1 VKNLVNSAWR
11 LPLRASIF
19 NLKKQSTM
27 KKFFAIAAIAT
38 VLVACGDAKT
48 TEETKT
54 VADTAAAAAAQT
66 ATEATNA
73 ADTGKAAVD
82 TFKTVVD
89 TLKK

>member
-1 VKNLVNSAWR
+1 
-11 LPLRASIF
+11 
-19 NLKKQSTM
+19 M

-48 TEETKT
+48 TEETK
-54 VADTAAAAAAQT
+54 VVGDTISNA
-66 ATEATNA
+66 ATEAANA
-73 ADTGKAAVD
+73 ADTTGKAAMD

>member
-1 VKNLVNSAWR
+1 
-11 LPLRASIF
+11 
-19 NLKKQSTM
+19 M

-48 TEETKT
+48 TEETK
-54 VADTAAAAAAQT
+54 VVGDTISNA
-66 ATEATNA
+66 ATEAANA